1 MWPSY
6 FLTRFCFLLQADWS
20 KQFVFNVNARSI
32 FPCDHLSGG
41 ITVSYHYPS
50 CILESGDRV
59 RVYGKLKANV
69 ASLAPPSSLEYIA
82 EQRIVKGQRSL
93 HFDCDLFTELYVE
106 YCFVYVSQAITGAVA
121 DVRIDCVPTLPVS
134 GKGCFLWN
142 YWHEFVLDYVCSV
155 REVKNAQL
163 TIL

>member
-1 MWPSY
+1 M
-6 FLTRFCFLLQADWS
+6 
-20 KQFVFNVNARSI
+20 
-32 FPCDHLSGG
+32 
-41 ITVSYHYPS
+41 
-50 CILESGDRV
+50 
-59 RVYGKLKANV
+59 

-134 GKGCFLWN
+134 GKEATFSFL
-142 YWHEFVLDYVCSV
+142 EIKFIVKLLLMKV
-155 REVKNAQL
+155 RKYGLFLLKFKLMFSQNSQL
-163 TIL
+163 HLQIQFLT

>member
-1 MWPSY
+1 M
-6 FLTRFCFLLQADWS
+6 
-20 KQFVFNVNARSI
+20 
-32 FPCDHLSGG
+32 
-41 ITVSYHYPS
+41 
-50 CILESGDRV
+50 
-59 RVYGKLKANV
+59 

-134 GKGCFLWN
+134 GKATFSCNDELSTSNLVIKFCIPFIFVCLDKSDEIDTIN
-142 YWHEFVLDYVCSV
+142 YF
-155 REVKNAQL
+155 N
-163 TIL
+163 